1 MQPPAQAHHH
11 QSYYAVLGV
20 QPGATAAEIRAAY
33 HRLAMVSTSYELLR
47 SDTQSLWYAL
57 APVDVR
63 KQSMTHAFSDGDA
76 EVAPGQDRRRPRGS
90 NARGGGQEQVPADTR
105 GVPR

>member
-33 HRLAMVSTSYELLR
+33 HRLAMVSTTNSC
-47 SDTQSLWYAL
+47 
-57 APVDVR
+57 
-63 KQSMTHAFSDGDA
+63 
-76 EVAPGQDRRRPRGS
+76 DR
-90 NARGGGQEQVPADTR
+90 
-105 GVPR
+105 

>member
-33 HRLAMVSTSYELLR
+33 HRLAMVSTSYQLLR
-47 SDTQSLWYAL
+47 S
-57 APVDVR
+57 V
-63 KQSMTHAFSDGDA
+63 THNRFGIMHWL
-76 EVAPGQDRRRPRGS
+76 RRMSENR
-90 NARGGGQEQVPADTR
+90 A
-105 GVPR
+105 